1 MSIKDY
7 KLFCESNNERN
18 EVINYVISKLEG
30 ISNFPVDKSLLKELI
45 EKLNSVKIKPVDIIA
60 AYKTDDSKLQKQYLI
75 DGPSAPGGG
84 GHGALKDL
92 KNIID
97 I

>member
-1 MSIKDY
+1 MSIKDF
-7 KLFCESNNERN
+7 KTFNESNDNRQEAIR
-18 EVINYVISKLEG
+18 YVVSKLE
-30 ISNFPVDKSLLKELI
+30 NLDFPADKNLLKDLI
-45 EKLNSVKIKPVDIIA
+45 GKLNSVNIKPVDIIA

-92 KNIID
+92 KNML
-97 I
+97 